1 MLEIMLPAMAAAVI
15 LVGIHAYLGIHILAR
30 GVIFVD
36 LALAQIAALG
46 AITGV
51 LFGLEL
57 HTTGSYL
64 ASLAATFVGA
74 GVFAL
79 TRGKDTSG
87 AMQEA
92 AIGIVYVV
100 AAALAVMVLDKLP
113 GEAEHLKGML
123 VGNILF
129 VTWPQVLKTAALYAA
144 VGLAHYVFR
153 ERFTAISFR
162 PASAAEHGGGA
173 RFWDFLF
180 YALFGFVV
188 TSSVELAGVLLVFTF
203 LIIPAVSAGR
213 FATTLRGRLWL
224 GWGLGVLTSL
234 AGIAASA
241 AYDLPTGPAI
251 VCAFGVLALGSFC
264 AGKIAK
270 RRAQGVKTAT

>member
-1 MLEIMLPAMAAAVI
+1 MLEIMLPAAVAAVI

-64 ASLAATFVGA
+64 ASLAATFIGA
-74 GVFAL
+74 GIFAL
-79 TRGKDTSG
+79 TRGKKTTG

-100 AAALAVMVLDKLP
+100 SAALAVMVLDRLP
-113 GEAEHLKGML
+113 SEAEHLKGML

-129 VTWPQVLKTAALYAA
+129 VTWPQVTKTAVLYAA
-144 VGLAHYVFR
+144 VGLAHYLFR
-153 ERFTAISFR
+153 ERFCAISFC
-162 PASAAEHGGGA
+162 PAGQTDCGGGT

-203 LIIPAVSAGR
+203 LIIPAVSAAR
-213 FATTLRGRLWL
+213 FTHTLKARIWL
-224 GWGLGVLTSL
+224 GWGLGVATSL

-241 AYDLPTGPAI
+241 SLDLPTGPAI
-251 VCAFGVLALGSFC
+251 VCAFGLLALGAF
-264 AGKIAK
+264 AFGRLL
-270 RRAQGVKTAT
+270 RRGPVAQ